1 MDEGQDLMHTTVY
14 VIQDTIPED
23 TETFYVF
30 LRNPA
35 GGAEIGVNNRIAVNI
50 LSNDNAHGIFEIAQV
65 RFKGKSLWILVT
77 TSLIYSIIH
86 LWNTLKNLWKFFI
99 FFQRLISYCHLNWFT
114 YHIND
119 ICCGLTGKLNVMYK
133 TLD

>member
-1 MDEGQDLMHTTVY
+1 MTMDEGQDLMHTTVY

-65 RFKGKSLWILVT
+65 RFKGK
-77 TSLIYSIIH
+77 
-86 LWNTLKNLWKFFI
+86 N
-99 FFQRLISYCHLNWFT
+99 
-114 YHIND
+114 
-119 ICCGLTGKLNVMYK
+119 M
-133 TLD
+133 